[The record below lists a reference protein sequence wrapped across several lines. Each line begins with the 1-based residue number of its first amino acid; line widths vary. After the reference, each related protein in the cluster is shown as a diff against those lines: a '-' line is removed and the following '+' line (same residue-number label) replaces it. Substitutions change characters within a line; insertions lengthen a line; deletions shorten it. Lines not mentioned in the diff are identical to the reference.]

1 MVPFKRPAADKSG
14 IPVYQPGTT
23 YQQLMQLQQPF
34 VPVSCEYPT
43 SSSST
48 SSSSYSTSVN
58 NSTTSATHTATT
70 LIPQPHTT
78 ITSSTA
84 NPNAINNNNN
94 STTTTNNN
102 HIFVNQSNVNNNS
115 SNIVATT
122 TASNGIVAETNNN
135 NNNNTTTANKE
146 PNTST
151 TSNSVSS
158 LTSIAA
164 QIHNHHINSSNASAV
179 EDDLDH
185 SKKTKD
191 AITSPTNSSGNVS
204 LGNSASSA
212 MSFSSAVAPTSSVA
226 YNSTLASMQQQQQTH
241 QQHPSLAYS
250 YPQASQNHFLHA
262 NSLYANPAA
271 IAKEV
276 AQKNYQ
282 NALKLAAVSNAL
294 TGKPLSA
301 LTYSQVPFNKPALLP
316 QPAYAAAPQLTSP
329 RPGLAAPVSA
339 NRLPTATANSQ
350 MASQFLRGQ
359 TQLSAL
365 ARAQNPQATYLTAAA
380 TNPYAQFMRPQSTN
394 QATYNNALSMSQ
406 SNAYAAQAMQQ
417 AQAVAQMQAAA
428 NQQFMFYHNLQQQ
441 AQAAQYPGMTTSMAT
456 SGMSNAQQ
464 PGVHPN
470 AALQQTAPPGTTTVV
485 LNPYKKMKTS

>member
-151 TSNSVSS
+151 SNSVSS

-164 QIHNHHINSSNASAV
+164 QIHNHHINSSNANAV

-226 YNSTLASMQQQQQTH
+226 YNSTLASMQQQQTH

-359 TQLSAL
+359 TQFSAL
-365 ARAQNPQATYLTAAA
+365 ARAQNSQATYLTAAA

-394 QATYNNALSMSQ
+394 PATYNSALSMSQ

-456 SGMSNAQQ
+456 SGMNNAQQ

>member
-94 STTTTNNN
+94 STTTNNN
-102 HIFVNQSNVNNNS
+102 HIFVNQSNVNNNNNS
-115 SNIVATT
+115 SNTVATT
-122 TASNGIVAETNNN
+122 TASNGILTETNN

-146 PNTST
+146 PNSST
-151 TSNSVSS
+151 ISNSVQP
-158 LTSIAA
+158 LNTIAA
-164 QIHNHHINSSNASAV
+164 QIHSDYISSSNAI

-185 SKKTKD
+185 NKKSKD
-191 AITSPTNSSGNVS
+191 ANTSGNVS

-212 MSFSSAVAPTSSVA
+212 ISFSSAVAPTSSVT
-226 YNSTLASMQQQQQTH
+226 YNALQQSHHHQQQ
-241 QQHPSLAYS
+241 QQHPSLAYT
-250 YPQASQNHFLHA
+250 YPQASQNHYLHA

-294 TGKPLSA
+294 SGKPLSA

-329 RPGLAAPVSA
+329 RPGLSAPVTA
-339 NRLPTATANSQ
+339 NRLPTVSNSQ
-350 MASQFLRGQ
+350 AASQFLRGQ
-359 TQLSAL
+359 TQLNAF
-365 ARAQNPQATYLTAAA
+365 ARAQNQQATYLNAAT
-380 TNPYAQFMRPQSTN
+380 TNPYAQFMRPQGTT
-394 QATYNNALSMSQ
+394 QATYNPALSMSQ
-406 SNAYAAQAMQQ
+406 TNAYAAQVMQQ

-428 NQQFMFYHNLQQQ
+428 NQQYMFYHGLQQ

-456 SGMSNAQQ
+456 SGMTNAQQ
-464 PGVHPN
+464 SGMHPN
-470 AALQQTAPPGTTTVV
+470 AGLTQTAPPGTTTVV